1 MRVLH
6 LFSNWKWTGPAEHAL
21 ITARNFF
28 EKSYD
33 LTFACGKPPQA
44 VEDSLQKRVQESG
57 IPMEAAFYLN
67 KHFNVWHTACDVLR
81 LRNYLH
87 KNNVDL
93 IHTHLVNDHLIA
105 ALAVL
110 SSSRKISLIRSLY
123 DGTGQEITTRD
134 RLLISHATDGVIT
147 VSEIA
152 QRTIQ
157 KHSAIPPGKI
167 WKICPGVDCNR
178 FNPSIDGGAVR
189 LRYGVG
195 EDDPLVG
202 IVARVQT
209 HRRFASFIRA
219 IKLVSREIPRIR
231 VFIIGRGTHIQ
242 KVAIQPVKDMGLT
255 DNVVFTGY
263 HLHGYPE
270 LLAALDLKVFL
281 VPGSDG
287 SCRAVREAMAMGK
300 PVIVSNRGM
309 LPEIVEDG
317 VSGLVV
323 DDTPE
328 NLAHAISA
336 LSKDDTVRKK
346 MGEAARKRMSEEYNS
361 TIQNEKIENVY
372 KTISAV

>member
-21 ITARNFF
+21 TTAKHLF
-28 EKSYD
+28 ERAYN
-33 LTFACGKPPQA
+33 LTFACGKPPRV
-44 VEDSLQKRVQESG
+44 VEDSLEKRAQESG
-57 IPMEAAFYLN
+57 IPLERCFYLN
-67 KHFNVWHTACDVLR
+67 KHFHFWHNTCDVLR
-81 LRNYLH
+81 LRHYINS
-87 KNNVDL
+87 NNFDL
-93 IHTHLVNDHLIA
+93 IHTHLVNDHFIA
-105 ALAVL
+105 ALAVMC
-110 SSSRKISLIRSLY
+110 SSKKIALIRTLY
-123 DGTGQEITTRD
+123 DGTGRTITARD
-134 RLLISHATDGVIT
+134 RLLISHAADGVIT

-152 QRTIQ
+152 QHTIQ
-157 KHSAIPPGKI
+157 KQSGIPPEKI
-167 WKICPGVDCNR
+167 RKICPGVDCNR
-178 FNPSIDGGAVR
+178 FNQNIDGRAIR

-195 EDDPLVG
+195 AKDPLVG

-209 HRRFASFIRA
+209 HRRFAVFIKA
-219 IKLVSREIPRIR
+219 IKQVAREIPRIK

-242 KVAIQPVKDMGLT
+242 EVAIQPVKDVGLT
-255 DNVVFTGY
+255 DNFVFTGY

-270 LLAALDLKVFL
+270 LLAALDVKVFL
-281 VPGSDG
+281 VPGTDG

-328 NLAHAISA
+328 NLAYAISA
-336 LSKDDTVRKK
+336 LLQDSTVRKK
-346 MGEAARKRMSEEYNS
+346 MGEAARKRMSEDYNS

>member
-1 MRVLH
+1 
-6 LFSNWKWTGPAEHAL
+6 
-21 ITARNFF
+21 
-28 EKSYD
+28 
-33 LTFACGKPPQA
+33 
-44 VEDSLQKRVQESG
+44 
-57 IPMEAAFYLN
+57 
-67 KHFNVWHTACDVLR
+67 
-81 LRNYLH
+81 
-87 KNNVDL
+87 
-93 IHTHLVNDHLIA
+93 
-105 ALAVL
+105 
-110 SSSRKISLIRSLY
+110 
-123 DGTGQEITTRD
+123 
-134 RLLISHATDGVIT
+134 
-147 VSEIA
+147 
-152 QRTIQ
+152 
-157 KHSAIPPGKI
+157 
-167 WKICPGVDCNR
+167 
-178 FNPSIDGGAVR
+178 
-189 LRYGVG
+189 
-195 EDDPLVG
+195 
-202 IVARVQT
+202 VQT

-219 IKLVSREIPRIR
+219 IKLVSREIPRIK
-231 VFIIGRGTHIQ
+231 VFIIGRGTQIQ

-328 NLAHAISA
+328 NLAHAISV
-336 LSKDDTVRKK
+336 LLKDDTVRKK

-372 KTISAV
+372 KTISAA